1 MSGLINPLDEH
12 DRRLLTQVHPT
23 GWRNP
28 APAAVYDLA
37 VVGGGTAGLV
47 AASGAAGLGAR
58 VALIERSLLGGDC
71 LNTGCVPSK
80 ALLRSARVVEEAEH
94 GARLGVRGTTSVD
107 FAAVMTR
114 MRARRADLAHA
125 DSVARMTSLG
135 IDVFLGDAR
144 FTGPRSLAVDETP
157 LRFRRAVIATGGRPA
172 MPAIPG
178 LDATEVLTSE
188 TLWRL
193 TDLPRELLI
202 LGAGPIGCEMAH
214 AFSLLGSH
222 VTLVDSAAQ
231 VLPREDADAGAL
243 VAARLSSRGVQLHLR
258 ASLDSVTRDGG
269 RLIVSLAGR
278 PVATDAILVAAGRVV
293 NVEGLGLEAA
303 GVSCDARGVAV
314 SDRLQTSNQRIY
326 AAGDVCSR
334 FQFTH
339 AADATARLVV
349 QNALFHGRRRASALI
364 IPWCTFTS
372 PEVGHVG
379 FNSSDAAAAG
389 AATITV
395 PTDEIDRAVID
406 EAGDGFVRVH
416 HRRGRILG
424 ATIAA
429 PHAAEL
435 IGCVAE
441 LMRRHGSLTELSAA
455 ILPYPTMSLGLRRC
469 GDLYRRQA
477 LTPSVVRLLK
487 YYFRISR

>member
-1 MSGLINPLDEH
+1 LN
-12 DRRLLTQVHPT
+12 QVRPT

-28 APAAVYDLA
+28 APAAVYDFA
-37 VVGGGTAGLV
+37 VIGGGTAGLV

-80 ALLRSARVVEEAEH
+80 ALLRSARVVEETER
-94 GARLGVRGTTSVD
+94 GAALGVRGTASVD
-107 FAAVMTR
+107 FAAVMAR

-144 FTGPRSLAVDETP
+144 FVGPRSLVVDETP

-172 MPAIPG
+172 MPAVPG
-178 LDATEVLTSE
+178 LDTADVLTSE

-193 TDLPRELLI
+193 TALPRDLLI

-214 AFSLLGSH
+214 AFSLLGSR
-222 VTLVDSAAQ
+222 VALVDSAAQ
-231 VLPREDADAGAL
+231 VLPREDSDAGAL
-243 VAARLSSRGVQLHLR
+243 VAAQFSGRGVQLHLG
-258 ASLDSVTRDGG
+258 ASLDSVTRDGR
-269 RLIVSLAGR
+269 RLIVNLAGR
-278 PVATDAILVAAGRVV
+278 QVATDAILVATGRVA
-293 NVEGLGLEAA
+293 NVEGLGLDAA
-303 GVSCDARGVAV
+303 GVSCDAHGVEV
-314 SDRLQTSNQRIY
+314 SDRLQTRNRRIY

-339 AADATARLVV
+339 AADAMARLVV
-349 QNALFHGRRRASALI
+349 QNALFHGRRKASALV

-372 PEVGHVG
+372 PEVSHVG
-379 FNSSDAAAAG
+379 LNSRAAAAAG

-395 PTDEIDRAVID
+395 PTSDIDRAVVD
-406 EAGDGFVRVH
+406 EADDGFVRVH
-416 HRRGRILG
+416 HRRGRLLG
-424 ATIAA
+424 ATIAGPQA
-429 PHAAEL
+429 GEL
-435 IGCVAE
+435 IGYVAE
-441 LMRRHGSLTELSAA
+441 LMRRDGSLTELSAA

-477 LTPSVVRLLK
+477 LTPPVVRLLK
-487 YYFRISR
+487 YYFRIVR